1 MPKLVYGKNA
11 LEPAG
16 KWLAPNYERS
26 INTPIIDEVANL
38 VGDTCTIF
46 QRMNENGDMLR
57 VATNVIT
64 KDGRRAI
71 GTFIP
76 AIDDAY
82 RRK

>member
-1 MPKLVYGKNA
+1 
-11 LEPAG
+11 
-16 KWLAPNYERS
+16 
-26 INTPIIDEVANL
+26 VANL